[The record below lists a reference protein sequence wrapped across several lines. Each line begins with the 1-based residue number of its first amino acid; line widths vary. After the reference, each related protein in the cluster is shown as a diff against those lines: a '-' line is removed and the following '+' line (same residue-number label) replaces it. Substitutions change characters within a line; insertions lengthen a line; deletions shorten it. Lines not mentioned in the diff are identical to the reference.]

1 MPKVDSEGITL
12 IPHDLATLFP
22 LSLFRCK
29 SQSRD
34 LDDWERGFWKVNL
47 YSWPEVEKLEFWKRM
62 RKAVENGRF
71 GWIYIL
77 FDVLSPFY
85 FFVKRKEY
93 DDDMLNVFCFGGA
106 AKYVWVLLYVMST
119 KRTKRGLQFLD
130 SLEKVVIEGTT
141 SS

>member
-12 IPHDLATLFP
+12 IPRDLAILFP

-29 SQSRD
+29 SQSRE

-47 YSWPEVEKLEFWKRM
+47 SSWPEVEKLEFWKRM

-85 FFVKRKEY
+85 F
-93 DDDMLNVFCFGGA
+93 LC
-106 AKYVWVLLYVMST
+106 
-119 KRTKRGLQFLD
+119 
-130 SLEKVVIEGTT
+130 
-141 SS
+141 